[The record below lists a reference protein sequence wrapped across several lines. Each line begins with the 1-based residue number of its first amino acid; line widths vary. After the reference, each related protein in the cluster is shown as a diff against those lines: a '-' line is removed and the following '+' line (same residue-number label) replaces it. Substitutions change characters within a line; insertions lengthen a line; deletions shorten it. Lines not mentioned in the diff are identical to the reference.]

1 MELRSVVI
9 DVLHRDDELGL
20 RLLGLVGVSVDSL
33 RLQDVEGLLLAVQTL
48 QRADVAVALVNLKQV
63 AGAFPGQ
70 HVLDG
75 AVASVRVRLELWAR
89 EPFKMDYEVE
99 TVEFFFNEQ
108 RGHQGHGGRSNLK
121 QPPVPGQ

>member
-33 RLQDVEGLLLAVQTL
+33 RLQDVEGLLLAVQPL
-48 QRADVAVALVNLKQV
+48 QRADVAVTLVNLKQV
-63 AGAFPGQ
+63 AGAFPRQ

-99 TVEFFFNEQ
+99 TVEFFFFFTVF
-108 RGHQGHGGRSNLK
+108 L
-121 QPPVPGQ
+121 